1 MNARH
6 LRYGLCL
13 VLALASSILM
23 CAQGGLQ
30 GGAAT
35 LADYVFTTP
44 GGWALQQY
52 PDGIVLSSPP
62 SNINERCLIQ
72 VWPMRPAGANL
83 YNDANGAFTDI
94 FRTYELRN
102 QTSRGSALPP
112 LVIRGLSG
120 QGWEYLIV
128 KRGIRH
134 PGFAPNGQP
143 WETLVGF
150 VFVAKLNSRVAV
162 ISGMSKDSLVSNCF
176 GELGTNVWPRF
187 FYSLRFRNWTST
199 APAQAISKKVVGVWT
214 AATATAADQFAFAAN
229 GRYGGAAAA
238 QQYNRISSAEVL
250 RTTQAFFGNG
260 AYTIRENTITLT
272 PDDRRNQP
280 ETGFLRVEEESKDEG
295 RSWVESLY
303 LLRISA
309 VDGKEYELRYNKD

>member
-1 MNARH
+1 MTARF
-6 LRYGLCL
+6 LRYGLRVICFG
-13 VLALASSILM
+13 LASALLF
-23 CAQGGLQ
+23 AQSGIQ
-30 GGAAT
+30 GNAGPAGS
-35 LADYVFTTP
+35 LGEYVFAVPP
-44 GGWALQQY
+44 GWGAQQY

-83 YNDANGAFTDI
+83 YHDANGAFTDI

-187 FYSLRFRNWTST
+187 FYSLKFRNWTST

-238 QQYNRISSAEVL
+238 QQYNRISSTEVL

-272 PDDRRNQP
+272 PDDRRN
-280 ETGFLRVEEESKDEG
+280 
-295 RSWVESLY
+295 
-303 LLRISA
+303 
-309 VDGKEYELRYNKD
+309 